1 MSLSNRVELIPAWLF
16 LVEFTVCLVAASLAA
31 LAGPDLPFVLVG
43 LLVLAYALGSYDVLS
58 LTRHQSERA
67 PYQAVSVVAV
77 AYGAYL
83 LVQNRGSSGDI
94 LAKLGLAA
102 GCLALFLLLHRW
114 LRNHFLGGVQSIT
127 LTVPTEL
134 ATQARVLEHHLSQSG
149 YPGRVVVAE
158 GIASHRATVAIDNPH
173 WDYSDEP
180 FSMEQ
185 TCDLVRFCDVALRVL
200 PPELLELQPAAI
212 GERCESNRFYLA
224 VKRLAD
230 LFLSGVAMAVTSP
243 LWLFAVLGILMTNGR
258 PVFYSQFR
266 VGKDGRFIRIIKFR
280 TLRPPLGAGE
290 SPTRDFETR
299 AYPFG
304 TFLRRSRIDE
314 LPQLLMVFRGT
325 MSIVGP
331 RPEMMFFH
339 RRSSRTIPFYQYRL
353 QAKPGLTGWAQIRY
367 AHSTTDA
374 EYRDKTAYDLWY
386 VAHRNLALDAK
397 IMLRTIGILL
407 NRFGA
412 R

>member
-16 LVEFTVCLVAASLAA
+16 LVEFTVCIVAASLAM
-31 LAGPDLPFVLVG
+31 LAGPDLPIVLVG
-43 LLVLAYALGSYDVLS
+43 LLVVAYALGAYDVLS

-83 LVQNRGSSGDI
+83 LVSNPGVTPGD
-94 LAKLGLAA
+94 LTKLGVAA
-102 GCLALFLLLHRW
+102 LCLALFLVLHRW
-114 LRNHFLGGVQSIT
+114 LRNHFLGGVQSVT
-127 LTVPTEL
+127 LTVPTSL
-134 ATQARVLEHHLSQSG
+134 GTQATVLQHHLSQSG
-149 YPGRVVVAE
+149 YPGRVVIAE
-158 GIASHRATVAIDNPH
+158 GVSSRPVTVAIDNPH

-180 FSMEQ
+180 SPMVQ

-200 PPELLELQPAAI
+200 PPEILQLQPDAI
-212 GERCESNRFYLA
+212 SDRCESNRVYLA

-230 LFLSGVAMAVTSP
+230 LVLSGLAMVVTSP
-243 LWLFAVLGILMTNGR
+243 LWLFAIVGILLTDGR

-266 VGKDGRFIRIIKFR
+266 VGRGGRFIRIIKFR
-280 TLRPPLGAGE
+280 TLKPAVDEGE

-299 AYPFG
+299 AFPFG

-314 LPQLLMVFRGT
+314 LPQLLMVFRGK

-331 RPEMMFFH
+331 RPEMVFFH
-339 RRSSRTIPFYQYRL
+339 RRSSRTIPFYAYRL
-353 QAKPGLTGWAQIRY
+353 KAKPGLTGWAQIRY
-367 AHSTTDA
+367 AHSTTDE